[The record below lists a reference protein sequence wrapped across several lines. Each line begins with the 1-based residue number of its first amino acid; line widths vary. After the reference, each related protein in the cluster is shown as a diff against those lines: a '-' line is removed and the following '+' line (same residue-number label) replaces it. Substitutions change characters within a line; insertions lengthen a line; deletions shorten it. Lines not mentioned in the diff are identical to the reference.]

1 MSRVGLKPI
10 PLPNGVEVQV
20 DSQEVTVK
28 GPKGTLA
35 QRISPA
41 IHIDVS
47 ADSVRV
53 QRSSD
58 ARQHRALHGLT
69 RALINNMVVGVTEGF
84 ERILEIQGVG
94 YRVQKTEQGI
104 TLQVGYTHLVEITP
118 MPGLL
123 LEVEGNN
130 RIIVRGINKETV
142 GEMAARIRRVRPPD
156 SYKGKGIRYAGEIVR
171 LKPGKSAGRN

>member
-10 PLPNGVEVQV
+10 PVPNGVEVQV

-41 IHIDVS
+41 MHIDVS
-47 ADSVRV
+47 SDFVRV
-53 QRSSD
+53 QRPSD
-58 ARQHRALHGLT
+58 QRHHRALHGLT

-84 ERILEIQGVG
+84 ERTLEIQGVG

-104 TLQVGYTHLVEITP
+104 TLQVGYTHTVEITP
-118 MPGLL
+118 LPGLL

-130 RIIVRGINKETV
+130 RIIVRGISKENV

-156 SYKGKGIRYAGEIVR
+156 SYKGKGIRYAGEVVR